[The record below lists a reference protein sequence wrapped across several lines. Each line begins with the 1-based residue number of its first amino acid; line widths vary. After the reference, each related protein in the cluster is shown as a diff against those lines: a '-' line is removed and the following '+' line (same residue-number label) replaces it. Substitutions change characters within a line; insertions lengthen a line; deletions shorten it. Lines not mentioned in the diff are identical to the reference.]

1 MQKDIAKKKIQY
13 CNIKYLN
20 LTKLLILKEI
30 ENVLL
35 RNRRKIIIMQKKLLK
50 ERKRLLRK

>member
-20 LTKLLILKEI
+20 LTKLLTLKEI
-30 ENVLL
+30 ENILL
-35 RNRRKIIIMQKKLLK
+35 KDQKKILLCK
-50 ERKRLLRK
+50 KDC